1 MKYINWY
8 EKDGVLHTGD
18 GKEITVLKL
27 NSQNDDEILDE
38 LNFWFSFDESI
49 YVNELSDVMQMDI
62 IDLLFGANGDSN
74 EK

>member
-38 LNFWFSFDESI
+38 LNF
-49 YVNELSDVMQMDI
+49 
-62 IDLLFGANGDSN
+62 
-74 EK
+74 